1 MRVPLRVRLAP
12 QLSRLKPLQRLLL
25 LLAALTLAGCAH
37 TPPDDPSD
45 PMEGW
50 NRGVYKFNKV
60 ADKYVLRPVAKGY
73 DTVTP
78 APVKTGIGN
87 FFSNLF
93 YPTVIVNDLL
103 QLKLKQFGSDTLRFV
118 FNTLVGLGGF
128 VDVSTRA
135 GLVAHDEDF
144 GQTLGYWGVGPGWY
158 LMLPFLGP
166 SDNRDL
172 VGKVGDWHTSPW
184 TYADDAGVEE
194 HWAWGAGALQAVH
207 ERSNLLGADA
217 MLEQQ
222 MDEYAFV
229 RSLYLQARLN
239 KVYDG
244 NPPKEDFGFDEEEE
258 EATEETAPGT
268 APSK

>member
-1 MRVPLRVRLAP
+1 MRGPRRHLAV
-12 QLSRLKPLQRLLL
+12 
-25 LLAALTLAGCAH
+25 LLAALALAGCAH

-45 PMEGW
+45 PLEGW
-50 NRGVYKFNKV
+50 NRGVYTFNKV

-73 DTVTP
+73 DTVAP
-78 APVKTGIGN
+78 APVKTGVGN

-103 QLKLKQFGSDTLRFV
+103 QLKFRQFGSDTLRFV
-118 FNTLVGLGGF
+118 FNTLVGLGGL

-172 VGKVGDWHTSPW
+172 VGKAGDWYTSPL
-184 TYADDAGVEE
+184 TYTDELDVNEE
-194 HWAWGAGALQAVH
+194 WAWGAGVLQAVH

-222 MDEYAFV
+222 LDEYAFV

-244 NPPKEDFGFDEEEE
+244 NPPKEDFDFDEEEE
-258 EATEETAPGT
+258 EAPQESP
-268 APSK
+268 